1 MWFTWLSRI
10 QNARV
15 DSDCWS
21 CNLLT
26 PHRQVALTILF
37 ATGAF
42 GLVQG
47 FLL

>member
-15 DSDCWS
+15 DGYCWS

-26 PHRQVALTILF
+26 HHRQVALTILF

-42 GLVQG
+42 GLVRG

>member
-1 MWFTWLSRI
+1 MWFTRLSRT

-15 DSDCWS
+15 DGYCWS

-47 FLL
+47 VLL